1 MKVKNQAPP
10 AIIAIFY
17 LWLTQALPFKSCAD
31 DVKDDIMKKY
41 SSFASQGFTLIE
53 LMIVVAIVAI
63 LAAIALPAYQTYTK
77 KAKFTEVIA
86 ATAPAR
92 TAVDI
97 CVQTGG
103 PDCAAAANNAVLDG
117 VAGGYVASV
126 GVTDTGGGTPWVIT
140 ATGIPELDSA
150 TFILVGEAED
160 GRVTW
165 EANPSSNVGGCVAA
179 NLC

>member
-17 LWLTQALPFKSCAD
+17 LWLTQALPFKNCAD

-86 ATAPAR
+86 ATAPAK
-92 TAVDI
+92 TAIDI
-97 CVQTGG
+97 CFQTGG
-103 PDCAAAANNAVLDG
+103 SNCTDSGNNAVENVGTD
-117 VAGGYVASV
+117 YVSE
-126 GVTDTGGGTPWVIT
+126 VTVTAADDSIGPWTIT
-140 ATGIPELDSA
+140 ALGTDEVEAKD
-150 TFILVGEAED
+150 FILVGEAED

-165 EANPSSNVGGCVAA
+165 EASSGSCVAA

>member
-1 MKVKNQAPP
+1 
-10 AIIAIFY
+10 
-17 LWLTQALPFKSCAD
+17 
-31 DVKDDIMKKY
+31 MKKY

-86 ATAPAR
+86 ATGPIK
-92 TAVDI
+92 TAIDI

-103 PDCAAAANNAVLDG
+103 SDCST
-117 VAGGYVASV
+117 AGNSAIPVPSGYVDSMA
-126 GVTDTGGGTPWVIT
+126 VTDTNGGTPWVIT
-140 ATGIPELDSA
+140 ATGTAEVDSE
-150 TFILVGEAED
+150 TFVLEGAD
-160 GRVTW
+160 DGGRVIW
-165 EANPSSNVGGCVAA
+165 EASSGSCIAA

>member
-17 LWLTQALPFKSCAD
+17 LWLTQALPFKSCAG

-86 ATAPAR
+86 ATGPVK
-92 TAVDI
+92 TAIDI

-103 PDCAAAANNAVLDG
+103 PDCAAAGNNAAAGSTAYVDS
-117 VAGGYVASV
+117 VA
-126 GVTDTGGGTPWVIT
+126 VTDTNGGTPWVIT
-140 ATGIPELDSA
+140 ATGTPEVNSR
-150 TFILVGEAED
+150 TFVLEGTD
-160 GRVTW
+160 DGGRVTW

>member
-17 LWLTQALPFKSCAD
+17 LWLTQALPFKNCAD

-86 ATAPAR
+86 ATGPVK
-92 TAVDI
+92 TAIDI

-103 PDCAAAANNAVLDG
+103 PDCAAAGNNALTG
-117 VAGGYVASV
+117 VAGGYVDSV
-126 GVTDTGGGTPWVIT
+126 AVTDTGGGSPWTIT
-140 ATGIPELDSA
+140 ATGTPELDSA

-165 EANPSSNVGGCVAA
+165 EANSGTCVAA